1 MPSSPPDGLR
11 KPIPTAVT
19 AAGLVNSSNHF
30 CVDTLAGIPCGGLL
44 FGQPSQL
51 DDHVSVTCFERS
63 SVLHTVGSGEGSGGF
78 HILNGDILKARQ
90 GSLRDCDLVIGMSSL
105 YIVACVSIVFWA
117 VRTSWK
123 QECSTRRTSSSSSF
137 SVLLKDCVES
147 LPNIILLIK

>member
-1 MPSSPPDGLR
+1 MPSSPPDELR

-30 CVDTLAGIPCGGLL
+30 WVDTLAGIPCGGLL
-44 FGQPSQL
+44 FGQLSQL
-51 DDHVSVTCFERS
+51 EDHVSVTCLQRS

-105 YIVACVSIVFWA
+105 YSGLCLYSILGCQDIVEAGMLDQKDVIVFKFQRIA
-117 VRTSWK
+117 EGLR
-123 QECSTRRTSSSSSF
+123 
-137 SVLLKDCVES
+137 
-147 LPNIILLIK
+147 